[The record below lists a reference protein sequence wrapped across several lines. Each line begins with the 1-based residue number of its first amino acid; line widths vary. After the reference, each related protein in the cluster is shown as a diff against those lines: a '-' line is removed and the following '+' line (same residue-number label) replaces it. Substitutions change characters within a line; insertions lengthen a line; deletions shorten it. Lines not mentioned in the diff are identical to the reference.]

1 MANDCSKF
9 KENFEKWKNIAEC
22 NDIEYLFIGESWPPK
37 NEKCKNYQDNYIYN
51 DERCEWWSIKRIKY
65 SPLPSLLFLI
75 LGISGVCRT
84 DALFKFI
91 SERRCFLMD
100 IMFCGKNKSN
110 EIEEFIEKNCV
121 KYVIFV
127 TPKKRNIQGKVDK
140 LKTRL
145 EKILGKNRVI
155 GPYSIWD
162 ENSWIELKKELARI
176 GLL

>member
-9 KENFEKWKNIAEC
+9 EKDFEKWRNIAEC
-22 NDIEYLFIGESWPPK
+22 NDIEYLFIGESLPS
-37 NEKCKNYQDNYIYN
+37 NYDNYIYN
-51 DERCEWWSIKRIKY
+51 DEKCEWWSSR
-65 SPLPSLLFLI
+65 SLPSLLFQI

-100 IMFCGKNKSN
+100 IMFCGEDKSN
-110 EIEEFIEKNCV
+110 EIEEFIKKNCV
-121 KYVIFV
+121 KYAIFV
-127 TPKKRNIQGKVDK
+127 TPKNTERKIEE
-140 LKTRL
+140 LKTKL
-145 EKILGKNRVI
+145 EEDILGKNRVI